1 MSDYALILSTPN
13 QNASTHPD
21 LCMIDGKAYCTSLQV
36 AEHFDKQHFHVIRD
50 IEDVIAQVIETSE
63 KSKNGCTAN
72 LFKKS
77 EYSYANNL
85 GAQVKKPMYYLSEQG
100 FTLLAMGYTGAK
112 AMQFKLAYMAA
123 FEKMR
128 DALNTIL
135 NAPYVEPETITQK
148 QYQELRYIIHRTCSR
163 SLHKGSMELLLWN
176 KLRME
181 LNVESVHKI
190 LASQFEHAKAIL
202 QNLHKNYYRQTLPFL
217 MEVENHLIREHL
229 CDGVPLTAEIRK
241 QWKLKKGTLLP
252 KPVNW
257 KLLARQVIGDDE

>member
-1 MSDYALILSTPN
+1 MSNYTLVLSTQS
-13 QNASTHPD
+13 QNTPTYPD

-50 IEDVIAQVIETSE
+50 IEDVIAQVLETSE
-63 KSKNGCTAN
+63 KSKTGCTEN

-128 DALNTIL
+128 DALNMIL
-135 NAPYVEPETITQK
+135 NTPYVEPETITDA
-148 QYQELRYIIHRTCSR
+148 QYQELRRLINRIANRALR
-163 SLHKGSMELLLWN
+163 SSSTANAIWN
-176 KLRME
+176 KLRIEMG
-181 LNVESVHKI
+181 
-190 LASQFEHAKAIL
+190 
-202 QNLHKNYYRQTLPFL
+202 
-217 MEVENHLIREHL
+217 VENSHQIPAAKFEQALALLNGMVEHYFDNIYVFMREMEAQFIHEHL
-229 CDGVPLTAEIRK
+229 CTGVPLTAEIRK
-241 QWKLKKGTLLP
+241 QWRLKKGTLLP
-252 KPVNW
+252 KPLNW
-257 KLLARQVIGDDE
+257 KQIALQVMGDDE